1 MSGPCELAWAGLR
14 GRAFLLRDVPFFLF
28 FPFFFAKQALIR
40 LSASAC
46 FEKFVEFSS
55 QREREFCELNSGK
68 IQGVLQ
74 VIKMQSV
81 EGKNSMR
88 FLQLWHC
95 EL

>member
-55 QREREFCELNSGK
+55 QRERERENFVS
-68 IQGVLQ
+68 
-74 VIKMQSV
+74 
-81 EGKNSMR
+81 
-88 FLQLWHC
+88 
-95 EL
+95 